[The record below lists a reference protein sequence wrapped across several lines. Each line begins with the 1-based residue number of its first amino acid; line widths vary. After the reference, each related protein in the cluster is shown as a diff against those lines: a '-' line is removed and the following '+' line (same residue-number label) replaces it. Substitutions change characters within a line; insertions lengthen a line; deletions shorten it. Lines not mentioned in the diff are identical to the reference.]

1 MSMPED
7 DPPPGVP
14 EWVVTY
20 GDMMSLLL
28 TFFIMLVS
36 MSALKDD
43 GSNRA
48 MLDAIREA
56 FGFSESASGVPG
68 DSLQQRSAL
77 GQLNSE
83 GIRSEGGTK
92 RASRNSNGG
101 AGAHKSVRRISHGT
115 VVTMGGAALFE
126 RFNAAMT
133 EELKANLDVIAQV
146 LRTKENRLFV
156 RGHASAEPLPEECIY
171 RDKLDLSFARAHI
184 VAQYLIEHGIDPR
197 RILVSAVGDSEPRLV
212 TRDPEAQKLNR
223 RVDVFLIDSYITR
236 SASSDSGNGTR

>member
-1 MSMPED
+1 MAMPED

-36 MSALKDD
+36 MSELKDD

-48 MLDAIREA
+48 MLDGIRHA
-56 FGFSESASGVPG
+56 FGFTDGTSGMPG
-68 DSLQQRSAL
+68 RSQQQRSAL
-77 GQLNSE
+77 GQINSE
-83 GIRSEGGTK
+83 GVRSEGGTK
-92 RASRNSNGG
+92 RASRNSKGG
-101 AGAHKSVRRISHGT
+101 GGAHKSVQRISHGT
-115 VVTMGGAALFE
+115 VVTMGGPAIFG
-126 RFNAAMT
+126 RFDAT
-133 EELKANLDVIAQV
+133 LSEDLTKNLDVIAQV
-146 LRTKENRLFV
+146 LKTKENRFFV
-156 RGHASAEPLPEECIY
+156 RGHASAEPLPDDCIY

-184 VAQYLIEHGIDPR
+184 VAQYFIEQGIDPR

-236 SASSDSGNGTR
+236 PTSSDSGSGTR